1 MGQPHGGWFVDYLF
15 LKLRNVGNRYGK
27 AYGSMPKIV
36 AIRRVFPNEEQ
47 ESHFYRTSFV
57 FPVTGLGFSL
67 KEGLYSSYKI
77 GFPSFG

>member
-1 MGQPHGGWFVDYLF
+1 MGRHMAACQRL
-15 LKLRNVGNRYGK
+15 L
-27 AYGSMPKIV
+27 
-36 AIRRVFPNEEQ
+36 AIRKVFPNEEQ
-47 ESHFYRTSFV
+47 ENHFYRTSFV